1 METGGTYIQF
11 IFNVSALQACL
22 QKPVFYSTRDF
33 IHLNSGSVYT
43 KTLHLLPARTSQS
56 YADSLGAEIKNT
68 VAGQIHPVR
77 QSPEHIDIALVYH

>member
-1 METGGTYIQF
+1 MWKTGGTYIQF

-22 QKPVFYSTRDF
+22 QKPVFIPHET
-33 IHLNSGSVYT
+33 LNSGSVYT

-56 YADSLGAEIKNT
+56 YADSLGDEIKNT